1 MSRRVLV
8 LLVSSLL
15 FACGGDDDSVVP
27 EDDAG
32 VVTVTAHARIAWRV
46 RCGGATGCTDDAP
59 ARVVDHDDAEAAHAV
74 ECDVTAMPD
83 GNRRFDVTIATP
95 DGAAMRVRGATI
107 AADGDRIIGSSC
119 RLEIDEPDDFDLEGA
134 CSSNPP
140 SADRPCQIQ
149 RIDITAEGAVTAE
162 IRCADVPA
170 AGNPG
175 VTRDVTDDDVA
186 AAVAELELT
195 GCAGL

>member
-1 MSRRVLV
+1 MSRRVIG
-8 LLVSSLL
+8 LLLSSLL
-15 FACGGDDDSVVP
+15 LACGGDDDAVVP
-27 EDDAG
+27 DDDAG
-32 VVTVTAHARIAWRV
+32 VVTATPHARIAWRV

-59 ARVVDHDDAEAAHAV
+59 ARIVDADDGEAGHSV
-74 ECDVTAMPD
+74 ECDVTPMAD
-83 GNRRFDVTIATP
+83 GNRRFVVTIGTP
-95 DGAAMRVRGATI
+95 EGAAMRVRGATI
-107 AADGDRIIGSSC
+107 AADGDRIIGSNC
-119 RLEIDEPDDFDLEGA
+119 RLEVDEPDDFDLEGA

-149 RIDITAEGAVTAE
+149 RIDITAERAVTAE
-162 IRCADVPA
+162 IRCTDVPA

-175 VTRDVTDDDVA
+175 VTRDVTDDDVV